1 MSTGRKR
8 SLSGPACSSPA
19 KRKKYICKYQKAWE
33 AEFSWLSHS
42 DRGVNDAYCILCKS
56 HLSIGSGAKNDL
68 TRHAVTKL
76 YAAGDGS
83 KEIKINVFVCNN
95 AKQFFEE

>member
-1 MSTGRKR
+1 MFR
-8 SLSGPACSSPA
+8 ASPA
-19 KRKKYICKYQKAWE
+19 KRKKYLCKYQKAWE
-33 AEFSWLSHS
+33 TEISWLSHG
-42 DRGVNDAYCILCKS
+42 DRSVNDAYCILCKS

-68 TRHAVTKL
+68 TRNAVTKP

-95 AKQFFEE
+95 YKQFFEE

>member
-1 MSTGRKR
+1 MQ
-8 SLSGPACSSPA
+8 
-19 KRKKYICKYQKAWE
+19 YQKAWE

-42 DRGVNDAYCILCKS
+42 DRSVNDAYCILCKS
-56 HLSIGSGAKNDL
+56 VIYWIRCKEWPDKACK
-68 TRHAVTKL
+68 VTKP